1 MGLLRTSRSP
11 LNFLYFF
18 QDILVLGIY
27 LYLRTQFS
35 GGCFMVDQIISGGF
49 FWLEHLFH
57 KVLGVQDTYLSPYL
71 TSYLSVCNEIPPA
84 I

>member
-1 MGLLRTSRSP
+1 
-11 LNFLYFF
+11 
-18 QDILVLGIY
+18 
-27 LYLRTQFS
+27 
-35 GGCFMVDQIISGGF
+35 MVDQIISGGF

-71 TSYLSVCNEIPPA
+71 TSYLSLFNEIPPA